1 MNLNE
6 LGIEHG
12 TDKSTLSH
20 GYLFDYEKLFPDRNE
35 VKNVLEIGILCGK
48 WWKHSKSKY
57 PSLKM
62 WKEWFPN
69 ATIYGFDLKNIKSED
84 ERIIIYQ
91 GNQASEV
98 DITKLR
104 DNLPELDLL
113 VDDGSHKTFDQLLSF
128 MVLSPKIKQGGY
140 YVIEDLHSKA
150 NRNDEKLI
158 LGRLK
163 EAGKLKGWEVKV
175 KDSLRTKENIAFLR
189 KK

>member
-1 MNLNE
+1 MKLNE
-6 LGIEHG
+6 LGIKYG

-20 GYLFDYEKLFPDRNE
+20 GYLSDYETLFPDRNA
-35 VKNVLEIGILCGK
+35 VKNILEIGILCGK

-62 WKEWFPN
+62 WAQFYPS
-69 ATIYGFDLKNIKSED
+69 ATIYGFDRKNIKSED
-84 ERIIIYQ
+84 ERIIIFQ
-91 GNQASEV
+91 GDQSSEE
-98 DITKLR
+98 DIIKLKH
-104 DNLPELDLL
+104 NIPELDLL
-113 VDDGSHKTFDQLLSF
+113 IDDGSHKTLDQLLSF
-128 MVLSPKIKQGGY
+128 LVLSLKVKQNGY

-163 EAGKLKGWEVKV
+163 ESGKLNGWDVKV